1 MPGGRFR
8 ESYYWDTFWIIK
20 GLLVCSMVDTAK
32 GLVDNLLA
40 FADKYGHVPNGGRC
54 TTISVF
60 RVNQTNR
67 VVGGKSS
74 LATPIGNAS
83 VCLFELKGCAG
94 PSEASVAC
102 SQRDGVNWSARQH
115 T

>member
-40 FADKYGHVPNGGRC
+40 FADKYGHVPNGGRVYVNNLGSPLRIASFPPSLSFSFLFFSFLSFH
-54 TTISVF
+54 IS
-60 RVNQTNR
+60 
-67 VVGGKSS
+67 
-74 LATPIGNAS
+74 
-83 VCLFELKGCAG
+83 
-94 PSEASVAC
+94 
-102 SQRDGVNWSARQH
+102 
-115 T
+115 